1 MYIKISK
8 TLSGIE
14 EDYER
19 KKLVKD
25 AKIVLK
31 KKKKKSM
38 VVNITKNLSENE
50 KQKPVEY
57 KKNKL
62 QNDKKCLIINFC
74 FKNQF

>member
-14 EDYER
+14 EDYKR
-19 KKLVKD
+19 KKLVED

>member
-14 EDYER
+14 EDYKR